1 MENVPLATRQN
12 MFFQQDGCPAHNAH
26 IIRQY
31 LNEQFNEKWIGTH
44 SSIPWPPRSPD
55 LTCLD
60 YFLWGYL
67 KNKVCMHVCS
77 ITFYTHFIFKIVLF
91 NL

>member
-1 MENVPLATRQN
+1 
-12 MFFQQDGCPAHNAH
+12 MFPG
-26 IIRQY
+26 
-31 LNEQFNEKWIGTH
+31 KWIGTH

-67 KNKVCMHVCS
+67 KNKVGIQHQDFVV
-77 ITFYTHFIFKIVLF
+77 FVKYTCNIKKLI
-91 NL
+91 